1 MKPTLHKVL
10 GQDKYPHAM
19 TLRRKAAQGVNQFA
33 DVTKPMSAEKLRFV
47 RNRAIHVT
55 REAIQR
61 QWILL
66 LPFTRIKKRVLA

>member
-10 GQDKYPHAM
+10 GQDKQSHAM
-19 TLRRKAAQGVNQFA
+19 TLRRKAATGVNQFA

-66 LPFTRIKKRVLA
+66 LPYMRIKKRVLA

>member
-1 MKPTLHKVL
+1 
-10 GQDKYPHAM
+10 M
-19 TLRRKAAQGVNQFA
+19 TLKRKAASGVNQFA
-33 DVTKPMSAEKLRFV
+33 DVTKPMTAEKLRFV

-66 LPFTRIKKRVLA
+66 LPYVSIKKRVLG